1 MCQSE
6 PGGVPGLAQS
16 VGVDVGRGICPGGSK
31 YRPWRVIIRPGPGN
45 PGLARPEQCIY
56 GGPAGILHSG
66 PAGIKQRRPGGESR
80 PGRILLIRPSRG
92 VGKQQ
97 AHWGKR
103 DGGGPVGA
111 GGPAGGAG
119 GNGPAGGRN
128 AGPAGLAR
136 GAGAHGRSWP
146 GGPARALLWPTRA
159 RRKRPTPGWSGR

>member
-1 MCQSE
+1 MCQTE
-6 PGGVPGLAQS
+6 PGGVPGLTQGA
-16 VGVDVGRGICPGGSK
+16 GVDAERGIYPGGGK
-31 YRPWRVIIRPGPGN
+31 YRPCRVIIRTGPGN

-66 PAGIKQRRPGGESR
+66 PAGIKQRQPGGESR

-97 AHWGKR
+97 AHRGKR
-103 DGGGPVGA
+103 DGGGPVRA

-119 GNGPAGGRN
+119 GNGL
-128 AGPAGLAR
+128 AGLAR
-136 GAGAHGRSWP
+136 GGGGAHRGSWP
-146 GGPARALLWPTRA
+146 GGPVGALLWPTRA